1 MINRESRTRSY
12 LILDALLVVGLIVV
26 FLVLNRSHQP
36 SAPSTP
42 ASTQTTVP
50 STTVTPLV
58 MTPTPAPK
66 KGKATP
72 TSTPA
77 KTKPGKTPSPVT
89 PSPTPKKT
97 PMAVSESKN
106 GDEIDL
112 KRLRSTTVKVTA
124 HSIAMGEN
132 YWTIAKS
139 NNIDVN
145 SLIGANP
152 TMPFKARIKQN
163 LLLLSRKGVLYT
175 VQKDDTLSK
184 IADSFGTTQKVIQ
197 DENGLKWFWNHL
209 HEGDVIFIPGVKP
222 ILMTKEWKDYF
233 GRRGQFGDP
242 LGRWAKINSAY
253 STRTDPITGEQRHHN
268 GVDLKAKYG
277 DAVYSAA
284 GGKVT
289 FTGVSG
295 GYGNL
300 IIIAHGNGMTTYY
313 GHLSK
318 IYMKT
323 GQKVRR
329 GVLIGR
335 VGATG
340 RVTGPHL
347 HFEIRKNG
355 RAMDPLLFI

>member
-1 MINRESRTRSY
+1 
-12 LILDALLVVGLIVV
+12 
-26 FLVLNRSHQP
+26 
-36 SAPSTP
+36 
-42 ASTQTTVP
+42 
-50 STTVTPLV
+50 
-58 MTPTPAPK
+58 
-66 KGKATP
+66 
-72 TSTPA
+72 
-77 KTKPGKTPSPVT
+77 
-89 PSPTPKKT
+89 
-97 PMAVSESKN
+97 
-106 GDEIDL
+106 
-112 KRLRSTTVKVTA
+112 
-124 HSIAMGEN
+124 
-132 YWTIAKS
+132 
-139 NNIDVN
+139 
-145 SLIGANP
+145 
-152 TMPFKARIKQN
+152 MPFKARIKQN

>member
-1 MINRESRTRSY
+1 MLRRESRTQGY

-26 FLVLNRSHQP
+26 FLVLNRSHEP
-36 SAPSTP
+36 SSPAPSETP
-42 ASTQTTVP
+42 VATGQTPGTW
-50 STTVTPLV
+50 
-58 MTPTPAPK
+58 TPTPASK
-66 KGKATP
+66 KPTSTATP
-72 TSTPA
+72 T
-77 KTKPGKTPSPVT
+77 KGKPGK
-89 PSPTPKKT
+89 SPTPAASSAPKKA
-97 PMAVSESKN
+97 PLAVSESKS

-112 KRLRSTTVKVTA
+112 KRLRSTTVKVVV
-124 HSIAMGEN
+124 HSITMGEN
-132 YWTIAKS
+132 YWTIAKA
-139 NNIDVN
+139 NNTDLN
-145 SLIGANP
+145 TLIGANP

-175 VQKDDTLSK
+175 VQTGDTLAK
-184 IADSFGTTQKVIQ
+184 IADSFGTTQKSIQ
-197 DENGLKWFWNHL
+197 DENGLKWFWNRL
-209 HEGDVIFIPGVKP
+209 HDGDVIFIPGVKP

-242 LGRWAKINSAY
+242 LGRWAKINSPYA
-253 STRTDPITGEQRHHN
+253 TRTDPITGEQRHHN

-277 DAVYSAA
+277 DPVYSAA
-284 GGKVT
+284 GGRVT

-300 IIIAHGNGMTTYY
+300 IIIAHGNGMTSYY

-355 RAMDPLLFI
+355 KAQDPLLFI